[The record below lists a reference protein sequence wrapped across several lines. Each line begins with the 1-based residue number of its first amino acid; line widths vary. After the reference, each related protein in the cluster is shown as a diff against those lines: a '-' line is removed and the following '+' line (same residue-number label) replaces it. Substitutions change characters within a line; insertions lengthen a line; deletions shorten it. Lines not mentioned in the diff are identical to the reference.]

1 MTAFIVANLAPIMFG
16 SLIAIMI
23 LGYPIAF
30 SLAALGLAYAMLGIW
45 LGLFTPGFMQALP
58 ERLFSVLANETLL
71 AIPFFAFMGLVLER
85 SRMAEDLLDT
95 MGQLFGSLR
104 GGLAYAV
111 IFVGAIL
118 AAATG
123 VIAAAV
129 IAMGLISLPI
139 MLRYR
144 YDPRLATGV
153 IAASGT
159 LAQIMPPSLVL
170 IVLADQLQRSVGD
183 MYAGALLPALA
194 LAGLY
199 AVYVALISFIRPQMA
214 PALPPEA
221 RSGETGMISLIVTL
235 AIAMAAALIATWA
248 LAPHVARAPLV
259 YGGAIGALTALAIAL
274 VSRRLI
280 PGLIAP
286 LAERVVLALVPPL
299 GLILLVLGAIFV
311 GIATPTEGGAL
322 GALGALIL
330 AFTRRRLD
338 LTLLRGACEGT
349 LQLCSFVIFI
359 LIGARVFA
367 LTFYGVDGHI
377 WVKDWLLALPGGET
391 GFLVFVGLL
400 VFALGF
406 FLDFFEIVF
415 ILVPLLIVP
424 AQALGIDLIFFG
436 VLLALAFQTS
446 FLTPPFGFA
455 LFYLRSVV
463 PATDGPDP
471 QTGEWRRGVDTLAI
485 YRGAFPFVLIQLAMI
500 AIVLAFPQMV
510 THYQRTGPGLTVGE
524 VERRLDDLRL
534 PGLEEDGGF
543 GLTPPG
549 FDMPGIR
556 RD

>member
-1 MTAFIVANLAPIMFG
+1 MTAFIIAHLAPIMFG
-16 SLIAIMI
+16 SLILIMI

-30 SLAALGLAYAMLGIW
+30 SLAALGLAYAVIGIW
-45 LGLFTPGFMQALP
+45 LEQFSPAFLQALP

-85 SRMAEDLLDT
+85 SGMAEDLLDT
-95 MGQLFGSLR
+95 IGQLFGPLR

-111 IFVGAIL
+111 IFVGALL

-129 IAMGLISLPI
+129 IAMGLISLPV

-170 IVLADQLQRSVGD
+170 IVLADQLGRSVGD
-183 MYAGALLPALA
+183 MYVGALAPALA
-194 LAGLY
+194 LAGLF
-199 AVYVALISFIRPQMA
+199 AAHVFCISVLRPQMA

-221 RSGETGMISLIVTL
+221 RSGETGLISLAVTL
-235 AIAMAAALIATWA
+235 AVAAAVAFIATSA
-248 LAPHVARAPLV
+248 LAGHVARAPLV
-259 YGGAIGALTALAIAL
+259 HGGAIGALAALAIAL
-274 VSRRLI
+274 VSRHLL

-299 GLILLVLGAIFV
+299 ALILLVLGAIFV

-322 GALGALIL
+322 GALGALGL
-330 AFTRRRLD
+330 AMARRRLD
-338 LTLLRGACEGT
+338 IPLLRETCEGT

-367 LTFYGVDGHI
+367 LTFYGIDGHL
-377 WVKDWLLALPGGET
+377 WVKDWLLALPGGEA
-391 GFLVFVGLL
+391 GFLVFVVLL

-415 ILVPLLIVP
+415 ILVPLLIAP
-424 AQALGIDLIFFG
+424 AEALGIDLVFLG

-463 PATDGPDP
+463 PAQDGPDP
-471 QTGEWRRGVDTLAI
+471 QTGEWRQGVDTLAI

-510 THYQRTGPGLTVGE
+510 THYQRTGPGLSAGE

-534 PGLEEDGGF
+534 PGLEDENGF
-543 GLTPPG
+543 GLGAPDFTPPA
-549 FDMPGIR
+549 PP
-556 RD
+556 

>member
-1 MTAFIVANLAPIMFG
+1 MTAFIIANLAPIMFG
-16 SLIAIMI
+16 SLILIMI

-45 LGLFTPGFMQALP
+45 LGLFTPAFLQALP

-95 MGQLFGSLR
+95 IGRLFGPLR

-111 IFVGAIL
+111 IFVGALL

-129 IAMGLISLPI
+129 IAMGLISLPV

-183 MYAGALLPALA
+183 MYAGALLPALM
-194 LAGLY
+194 LAGLF
-199 AVYVALISFIRPQMA
+199 AVYVFCIGIVRPQMV
-214 PALPPEA
+214 PPLPPEA
-221 RSGETGMISLIVTL
+221 REDGKGRVSLVVTL
-235 AIAMAAALIATWA
+235 VIAGVAGALATWL
-248 LAPHVARAPLV
+248 LAPHVARAPQV
-259 YGGAIGALTALAIAL
+259 YGGAIGALVALAIAL
-274 VSRRLI
+274 VSRHLL

-299 GLILLVLGAIFV
+299 ALILLVLGAIFV

-322 GALGALIL
+322 GALGAIGL
-330 AFTRRRLD
+330 AMARRRLD
-338 LTLLRGACEGT
+338 IPLLREASEGT

-367 LTFYGVDGHI
+367 LTFYGVDGHV
-377 WVKDWLLALPGGET
+377 WVKDWLLALPGGEI
-391 GFLVFVGLL
+391 GFLAFVGLL

-415 ILVPLLIVP
+415 ILVPLLVAP
-424 AQALGIDLIFFG
+424 AQALGIDLVFLG

-463 PATDGPDP
+463 PAQDGPDP

-510 THYQRTGPGLTVGE
+510 THYQRTGPGLSAGE

-534 PGLEEDGGF
+534 PGLEDENGF
-543 GLTPPG
+543 GLGAPDFTPPA
-549 FDMPGIR
+549 PP
-556 RD
+556 